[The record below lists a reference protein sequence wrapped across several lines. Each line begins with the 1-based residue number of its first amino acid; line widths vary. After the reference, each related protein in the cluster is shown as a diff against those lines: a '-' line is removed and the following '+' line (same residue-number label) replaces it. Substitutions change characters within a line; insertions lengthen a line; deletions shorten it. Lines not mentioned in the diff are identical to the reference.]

1 MFKRHVLYAADA
13 AGSGGTKGESGND
26 GEGSGNEG
34 TQTAL
39 TFEAWQ
45 AALPEDQKALIEGH
59 TRGLKSALDSER
71 GTRKDLEKQLRDLAK
86 KAESGSEAQTQL
98 TQLADNLQSAD
109 RKADFYE
116 AAHAAGVKNLKLAH
130 TVAVSDELFD
140 KHGRVNFDEM
150 KKSYPELFG
159 AVAAPRG
166 DAGSGTQTS
175 GQGGKADMNSAIR
188 KAAGRPS

>member
-1 MFKRHVLYAADA
+1 MFERHVLYGTDA
-13 AGSGGTKGESGND
+13 AGSSGTNGATGNG

-45 AALPEDQKALIEGH
+45 AALPEDQKALIDGH
-59 TRGLKSALDSER
+59 TKGLKSALDSER

-86 KAESGSEAQTQL
+86 KAESGSEAQAQL
-98 TQLADNLQSAD
+98 TQLADNLQAAD

-116 AAHAAGVKNLKLAH
+116 AAHAAGVRNLKLAY
-130 TVAVSDELFD
+130 TVATSEELFD

-159 AVAAPRG
+159 AAQVPPG
-166 DAGSGTQTS
+166 NAGSGTQTN
-175 GQGGKADMNSAIR
+175 QNGKADMNSAIR
-188 KAAGRPS
+188 KAAGRH

>member
-1 MFKRHVLYAADA
+1 MFKRHVLYATDA
-13 AGSGGTKGESGND
+13 AGSGGTNGASGSG

-45 AALPEDQKALIEGH
+45 AALPDDQKALIEGH
-59 TRGLKSALDSER
+59 TKGLKSALDSER

-98 TQLADNLQSAD
+98 TQLADNLQAAD

-116 AAHAAGVKNLKLAH
+116 AAHAAGVKNLKLAY
-130 TVAVSDELFD
+130 TVATTEELFD
-140 KHGRVNFDEM
+140 KHGRANFDEM

-159 AVAAPRG
+159 AVATPRG

-175 GQGGKADMNSAIR
+175 QGGKGNMNDAIR
-188 KAAGRPS
+188 KAAGRS